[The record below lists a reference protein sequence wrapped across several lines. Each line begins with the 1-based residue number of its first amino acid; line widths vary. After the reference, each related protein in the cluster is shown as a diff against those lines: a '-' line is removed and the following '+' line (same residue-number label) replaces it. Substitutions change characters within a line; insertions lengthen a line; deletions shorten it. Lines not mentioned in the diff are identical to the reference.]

1 LSEAD
6 YFSIFLVMS
15 KTVLLGVLGLM
26 VVVFLAANYFLPK
39 GRDTDD
45 KDKPA
50 PSENETV
57 SLGQPPAME
66 IDQNKKYSAILRTS
80 KGDIDLDLFAD
91 KTPVT
96 VNNFVHLAR
105 TDFYNGTV
113 FHRVIAGF
121 MIQGGDP
128 LGDGTGGPGYTFND
142 EPIEGEYSRGTV
154 AMANSG
160 PNSNGSQFFIMH
172 QDYDLPKNY
181 VIFGKVSK
189 GLDVVDKIATAPVE
203 DSVFGEKSRPEEPVK
218 IMSVII
224 SEK

>member
-1 LSEAD
+1 
-6 YFSIFLVMS
+6 MS

-105 TDFYNGTV
+105 TDFYNGTI

-218 IMSVII
+218 ILSVKI

>member
-1 LSEAD
+1 
-6 YFSIFLVMS
+6 MS
-15 KTVLLGVLGLM
+15 RTVLLGVLGLM

-50 PSENETV
+50 PSDNETV

-105 TDFYNGTV
+105 TDFYNGTI

-218 IMSVII
+218 ILSVKI